1 MIAVTPDGA
10 ILFRRPHYDIR
21 SATPPFSLRNFLS
34 IQSYFLPAVEDGY
47 NCDATYANCEQI
59 GVLSLILYTCA

>member
-34 IQSYFLPAVEDGY
+34 IQSYFLPAVEDGS
-47 NCDATYANCEQI
+47 NA
-59 GVLSLILYTCA
+59 VLVCADGKEPAKTGRN